1 LIATIKD
8 VKDGGECITEEELM
22 PLLFVL
28 EANYKPQDLYQADCY
43 QEFPTASP
51 HTLLLAY
58 RSMPPLRERLSSRA
72 PPFWRCS

>member
-1 LIATIKD
+1 MATIKD

-43 QEFPTASP
+43 
-51 HTLLLAY
+51 
-58 RSMPPLRERLSSRA
+58 
-72 PPFWRCS
+72 